1 MSLNSMSNFGKRKSS
16 LCPTNGRQT
25 VGDGASFSLD
35 TDPSVLAVCQ
45 MQGTDDLYYYSTTF
59 SGGPGVSFLS
69 IHHRILYSSR
79 LSGAFD
85 VPNPKCPPDRGSSDC
100 VTGRPASI
108 LSSSPSTLSSSPDSN
123 YINKHI
129 VYPHA
134 KPPITTV
141 DCSRARATVPVTIPT
156 RSPSVLSTPPLTPD
170 DGSDC
175 SASGS
180 DIDVDHKD
188 ALDFVMTIF
197 PRQGLKALPYAKRV
211 TITASSLG
219 SNFSGV
225 VLELPGK
232 PKTLYVDGKSAQS
245 VSLRESVVALL
256 DLADEQLACS
266 ALVIVLERSSPTLGQ
281 LLHSLMYVG
290 GSVVTK
296 PPFEVDPAF
305 VLVGLE
311 I

>member
-1 MSLNSMSNFGKRKSS
+1 MSNFTKRKSS

-59 SGGPGVSFLS
+59 SGGPGTE
-69 IHHRILYSSR
+69 
-79 LSGAFD
+79 
-85 VPNPKCPPDRGSSDC
+85 GS
-100 VTGRPASI
+100 PASI
-108 LSSSPSTLSSSPDSN
+108 LSSSPTALSSSPDSN

-141 DCSRARATVPVTIPT
+141 DCSRARAAVPVTIPT

-175 SASGS
+175 SANGS
-180 DIDVDHKD
+180 DIDVDQKD

-219 SNFSGV
+219 SNFSGM

-305 VLVGLE
+305 VLVGLD

>member
-1 MSLNSMSNFGKRKSS
+1 M
-16 LCPTNGRQT
+16 
-25 VGDGASFSLD
+25 
-35 TDPSVLAVCQ
+35 
-45 MQGTDDLYYYSTTF
+45 
-59 SGGPGVSFLS
+59 
-69 IHHRILYSSR
+69 
-79 LSGAFD
+79 
-85 VPNPKCPPDRGSSDC
+85 
-100 VTGRPASI
+100 TGRPASI

-156 RSPSVLSTPPLTPD
+156 RSSSVLSTPPLTPD

-175 SASGS
+175 SVSGS

-197 PRQGLKALPYAKRV
+197 PHQGLKALPYAKRV

-245 VSLRESVVALL
+245 VSLRESVVAVL

>member
-1 MSLNSMSNFGKRKSS
+1 MSNFGKRKSS

-59 SGGPGVSFLS
+59 SSGPG
-69 IHHRILYSSR
+69 
-79 LSGAFD
+79 
-85 VPNPKCPPDRGSSDC
+85 
-100 VTGRPASI
+100 
-108 LSSSPSTLSSSPDSN
+108 
-123 YINKHI
+123 
-129 VYPHA
+129 
-134 KPPITTV
+134 PPITTV
-141 DCSRARATVPVTIPT
+141 DCSRARATVPVTTPT
-156 RSPSVLSTPPLTPD
+156 RSSSVLSTPPLTPD

-175 SASGS
+175 SVSGS

-197 PRQGLKALPYAKRV
+197 PHQGLKALPYAKRV

>member
-1 MSLNSMSNFGKRKSS
+1 
-16 LCPTNGRQT
+16 
-25 VGDGASFSLD
+25 
-35 TDPSVLAVCQ
+35 
-45 MQGTDDLYYYSTTF
+45 
-59 SGGPGVSFLS
+59 
-69 IHHRILYSSR
+69 
-79 LSGAFD
+79 
-85 VPNPKCPPDRGSSDC
+85 

-219 SNFSGV
+219 SNFSGM

-232 PKTLYVDGKSAQS
+232 PKTLYVDAKSAQS

-256 DLADEQLACS
+256 DLADEQLACT